1 MYSYKLPKCHHDF
14 THVSKLKS
22 LSNILWFYGKYV
34 FISCADSDPIGR
46 HKASKW
52 QKSKYQWFLKA
63 DITAFLFTSMITAF
77 YDLVSPLLFCLCVI
91 CITSWPDIAIVLND
105 TKLLKQEF
113 LLNGELVTNQNNPTT
128 FPLSGSRPTS

>member
-1 MYSYKLPKCHHDF
+1 MISLMSQN
-14 THVSKLKS
+14 SK

-113 LLNGELVTNQNNPTT
+113 LLNGELVTNQNNPHSQDQDQL
-128 FPLSGSRPTS
+128 PRSYHWRELQ